1 MNRYYIAFM
10 AAQATAMLIF
20 GWQMEG
26 WISNLIMIFGGIIA
40 GHVLTDLLNGE

>member
-10 AAQATAMLIF
+10 AAQATAMLIL

-26 WISNLIMIFGGIIA
+26 WISNLIMIFGGFIA
-40 GHVLTDLLNGE
+40 GHVVTDLLNGE